1 MSERSAVQNPML
13 KYAEQIGWEYVRPD
27 DALSLRSGDEG
38 LYFKGI
44 LEAQLV
50 RLNPRIVDASRTED
64 ILRRLKVLKPT
75 IVGNR
80 EAHSWLRGEQSVFVP
95 DEKRERNVRLIDFEH
110 PENNVFH
117 VSDEWWQKS
126 AVFRNRAD
134 VVFLINGV
142 PVALAETKDAGK
154 QDGLSLGVDQI
165 RRYHRETPEMFV
177 ATQVFEVTQ
186 LLDFFYGVTWSTSRK
201 NLFNWRDEQKGNY
214 ENKIKAFFN
223 RPRFLRLLR
232 DYVIFL
238 TENDELTKKILRQHQ
253 TRAVE
258 KVVQRA
264 TDSAKRRGLIWHTQG
279 SGKTLTMLTVAAKLL
294 RETLGSQKPTVLML
308 IDRNELE
315 GQLHRNIIGYGLT
328 AKIADSKKD
337 LQDILGSD
345 YRGLVVSMIHKFDG
359 VPANI
364 NIRES
369 VVVLVDEAHRTTGG
383 DLGNYLMG
391 ALPNA
396 TYIGFTG
403 TPVDRISRGHGTFK
417 VFGGDDEEGYLDKYS
432 IAESIKDGTT
442 VTLNYALAPSGLLVD
457 RELLEKK
464 FLNLAEAGG
473 VSDVEEL
480 NAILDRAV
488 ELKEMMKASSRT
500 EKIAEYAAM
509 HFKENVEPMGFKAF
523 FVAVDREACA
533 LYKKALDKYLPTDYS
548 RVVYS
553 AGHGDK
559 ELLREYYLSDDD
571 EKRVRK
577 EFIRKEAKP
586 KILIVTEKL
595 LTGFDA
601 PILYCMYL
609 DKPMRDHVLLQ
620 AIARVNR
627 PYEDSEG
634 LVKPYGFVL
643 DFVGIFEKLEKALAF
658 DSDVVTSVIQNIE
671 VLKQLFATMMK
682 EQAPNYLPFARG
694 WDDKAKERAI
704 SHFEEKNRRGDFF
717 KWFRQ
722 LQNLYEVISPDAFLR
737 PFLDDYVSL
746 SELYALIRNAYGDRI
761 YVDREISNK
770 TRDLLQ
776 KHTIS
781 GQLELPGAIH
791 SLGPEELAK
800 LRESDT
806 SDNTKILNLR
816 KILATTVQDNGAS
829 KPFLLSI
836 GERAEKLAEA
846 YEDRQLTTQQA
857 LLEFERLAREA
868 TDADVERQRLALDE
882 NTFAIHKVLGGGGNG
897 SDAKQ
902 ATGINTLF
910 EGFPDYRWNKQ
921 QESKLRT
928 ELYKTLR
935 PLVGTAKMIEVAN
948 NLLKATAS
956 MKYAATKLA
965 MEKPADRWNDAE
977 ELRWAVKHW
986 AARIGVKPPQIQL
999 RAMRRKWASISGVGR
1014 LTLNLELIGLPK
1026 DLGEFVIV
1034 HELVHLLA
1042 PNHGRV
1048 FKSFM
1053 LAYLPD
1059 WEMREQ
1065 RLRHCTKSNC

>member
-13 KYAEQIGWEYVRPD
+13 KYAEEIGWEYVRPED
-27 DALSLRSGDEG
+27 SLGLRSGDAG
-38 LYFKGI
+38 LYFRGV

-50 RLNPRIVDASRTED
+50 RLNPDVLDISRTAD
-64 ILRRLKVLKPT
+64 ILRRLNLLKPT
-75 IVGNR
+75 IVGNH
-80 EAHSWLRGEQSVFVP
+80 EAHAWLRGEQSVFVP
-95 DEKRERNVRLIDFEH
+95 DEKRERNIRVIDFDH
-110 PENNVFH
+110 PENNVYH
-117 VSDEWWQKS
+117 VTDEWWQKS
-126 AVFRNRAD
+126 TVFRNRAD
-134 VVFLINGV
+134 VVFLINGL

-201 NLFNWRDEQKGNY
+201 NLFNWRDEQEGNY

-232 DYVIFL
+232 DYIVFV
-238 TENDELTKKILRQHQ
+238 TENDELTKKVLRQHQ

-258 KVVQRA
+258 KVVQRVA
-264 TDSAKRRGLIWHTQG
+264 EPAKRRGLVWHTQG

-294 RETLGSQKPTVLML
+294 RETPGVEKPTVLML

-315 GQLHRNIIGYGLT
+315 GQLHKNIIGYGLS
-328 AKIADSKKD
+328 AKVADSKKD
-337 LQDILGSD
+337 LQDIIGTD
-345 YRGLVVSMIHKFDG
+345 YRGLVVSMIHKFDDI
-359 VPANI
+359 PANI
-364 NIRES
+364 NTRSS

-403 TPVDRISRGHGTFK
+403 TPVDRISRGQGTFK
-417 VFGGDDEEGYLDKYS
+417 VFGSDDESGYLDKYS

-442 VTLNYALAPSGLLVD
+442 VTLNYALAPSSLLVD
-457 RELLEKK
+457 REVLEKK
-464 FLNLAEAGG
+464 FLNLAEAEG

-488 ELKEMMKASSRT
+488 ELKEMMKASSRI

-533 LYKKALDKYLPTDYS
+533 LYKKALDKHLPADYS

-553 AGHGDK
+553 PSQNDK
-559 ELLREYYLSDDD
+559 ELLREFYLSDDE
-571 EKRVRK
+571 EKKVRK
-577 EFIRKEAKP
+577 EFIRKNEKP

-634 LVKPYGFVL
+634 MVKPYGFVL

-658 DSDVVTSVIQNIE
+658 DSDVVTSVIQNID

-682 EQAPNYLPFARG
+682 EQAPDYLPFAKG
-694 WDDKAKERAI
+694 WDDKSKERAI
-704 SHFEEKNRRGDFF
+704 AYFEDKNRRGDFF

-737 PFLDDYVSL
+737 PFLDEYLML
-746 SELYALIRNAYGDRI
+746 SELYALIRNAYGERI
-761 YVDREISNK
+761 YVDREISSK
-770 TRDLLQ
+770 TRELLQ

-791 SLGPEELAK
+791 ALGPEELAK
-800 LRESDT
+800 LRDSDT

-816 KILATTVQDNGAS
+816 KILAVTVQETGAA

-857 LLEFERLAREA
+857 LIEFQKLAREA
-868 TDADVERQRLALDE
+868 TEADAERQRLGLDE
-882 NTFAIHKVLGGGGNG
+882 NTFAIHKTVGETDNG
-897 SDAKQ
+897 FDAKQ
-902 ATGINTLF
+902 AKGINALF
-910 EGFPDYRWNKQ
+910 ERCPDYRWNKQ

-935 PLVGTAKMIEVAN
+935 PLVGTEKMIEVAN
-948 NLLKATAS
+948 RLLR
-956 MKYAATKLA
+956 LQ
-965 MEKPADRWNDAE
+965 
-977 ELRWAVKHW
+977 
-986 AARIGVKPPQIQL
+986 RI
-999 RAMRRKWASISGVGR
+999 
-1014 LTLNLELIGLPK
+1014 
-1026 DLGEFVIV
+1026 
-1034 HELVHLLA
+1034 
-1042 PNHGRV
+1042 
-1048 FKSFM
+1048 
-1053 LAYLPD
+1053 
-1059 WEMREQ
+1059 
-1065 RLRHCTKSNC
+1065 

>member
-1 MSERSAVQNPML
+1 
-13 KYAEQIGWEYVRPD
+13 
-27 DALSLRSGDEG
+27 
-38 LYFKGI
+38 
-44 LEAQLV
+44 
-50 RLNPRIVDASRTED
+50 
-64 ILRRLKVLKPT
+64 
-75 IVGNR
+75 
-80 EAHSWLRGEQSVFVP
+80 
-95 DEKRERNVRLIDFEH
+95 
-110 PENNVFH
+110 
-117 VSDEWWQKS
+117 
-126 AVFRNRAD
+126 
-134 VVFLINGV
+134 
-142 PVALAETKDAGK
+142 
-154 QDGLSLGVDQI
+154 
-165 RRYHRETPEMFV
+165 MFV

-201 NLFNWRDEQKGNY
+201 NLFNWRDEQSGNY

-232 DYVIFL
+232 DYIVFV
-238 TENDELTKKILRQHQ
+238 TENDELTKKVLRQHQ

-264 TDSAKRRGLIWHTQG
+264 VDPAKRRGLVWHTQG

-294 RETLGSQKPTVLML
+294 RETPGTEKPTVLML

-315 GQLHRNIIGYGLT
+315 GQLHKNIIGYGLSS
-328 AKIADSKKD
+328 KVADSKKD
-337 LQDILGSD
+337 LQDILGTD
-345 YRGLVVSMIHKFDG
+345 YRGLVVSMIHKFDDI
-359 VPANI
+359 PANI
-364 NIRES
+364 NTRDS
-369 VVVLVDEAHRTTGG
+369 VIVLVDEAHRTTGG

-403 TPVDRISRGHGTFK
+403 TPIDRLSQGKGTFK
-417 VFGGDDEEGYLDKYS
+417 VFGSDDESGYLDKYS

-442 VTLNYALAPSGLLVD
+442 VTLNYALAPSSILVD

-464 FLNLAEAGG
+464 FLNLAEAEG

-488 ELKEMMKASSRT
+488 ELKEMMKASTRV

-533 LYKKALDKYLPTDYS
+533 LYKKALDKHLPADYS

-553 AGHGDK
+553 PSHGDK
-559 ELLREYYLSDDD
+559 ELLREYYLSDDE
-571 EKRVRK
+571 EKKIRK
-577 EFIRKEAKP
+577 EFIRKDAKP

-682 EQAPNYLPFARG
+682 EQAPNYLPFAKG
-694 WDDKAKERAI
+694 WDDKAKERAVA
-704 SHFEEKNRRGDFF
+704 HFEEKNRRGDFF

-722 LQNLYEVISPDAFLR
+722 LQNLYDIISPDAFMR
-737 PFLDDYVSL
+737 PFIDDYLLL
-746 SELYALIRNAYGDRI
+746 SELYAFIRNAYGERI

-776 KHTIS
+776 QHTIS

-791 SLGPEELAK
+791 ALGSEELEK

-816 KILATTVQDNGAS
+816 KILTVTVQDGGAS

-857 LLEFERLAREA
+857 LLEFEKLAREA
-868 TDADVERQRLALDE
+868 TEADAERQRLGLDE
-882 NTFAIHKVLGGGGNG
+882 NSFAIHKTVAEVDSGFD
-897 SDAKQ
+897 SKQ
-902 ATGINTLF
+902 AKGINALF
-910 EGFPDYRWNKQ
+910 DQCPDYRWNKQ

-935 PLVGTAKMIEVAN
+935 PLVGTGKMIDVAN
-948 NLLKATAS
+948 RLLR
-956 MKYAATKLA
+956 LQ
-965 MEKPADRWNDAE
+965 
-977 ELRWAVKHW
+977 
-986 AARIGVKPPQIQL
+986 RI
-999 RAMRRKWASISGVGR
+999 
-1014 LTLNLELIGLPK
+1014 
-1026 DLGEFVIV
+1026 
-1034 HELVHLLA
+1034 
-1042 PNHGRV
+1042 
-1048 FKSFM
+1048 
-1053 LAYLPD
+1053 
-1059 WEMREQ
+1059 
-1065 RLRHCTKSNC
+1065 